1 MPAQESMAAVDLDL
15 TGFDLA
21 WLATLASVAETGSFT
36 QAGLRLGL
44 TQSAVSQQVAALER
58 WAGAELLRRRPV
70 ALTDA
75 GRLVLGHHNALR
87 AQVARLGTELAD
99 LREGRLG
106 TIRVAAFLSACRALV
121 PKALAVFRRD
131 HPLVRVVLSQV
142 EPGPALA
149 ALRAGDVDLA
159 IVFGYGTPEIPSP
172 LVPVPLFDEPVLLA
186 VPADHPLA
194 GLSGVD
200 LGQVDP
206 TELVAAPDASLPTIW
221 SDAARTHYEG
231 DDFSVVLALVA
242 AGHGVA
248 PVPRLA
254 VTPPPAGV
262 ALVPLA
268 GAGPASRRIWAVAP
282 ESADQPPV
290 TALIRALTAGSPTA
304 GTAAV

>member
-1 MPAQESMAAVDLDL
+1 MPAQESTVAGDFDL
-15 TGFDLA
+15 TGFDLV
-21 WLATLASVAETGSFT
+21 WLTTLASVVETGSFT

-58 WAGAELLRRRPV
+58 WAGTELLRRRPV
-70 ALTDA
+70 VLTDA
-75 GRLVLGHHNALR
+75 GRLVLGHHDALR

-106 TIRVAAFLSACRALV
+106 TVRVAAFLSACRALV
-121 PKALAVFRRD
+121 PGALAAFRRD
-131 HPLVRVVLSQV
+131 HPLVRVVLSQA

-149 ALRAGDVDLA
+149 VLRAGDVDLA
-159 IVFGYGTPEIPSP
+159 IVFGYGALEISAP

-186 VPADHPLA
+186 VPADHPMA
-194 GLSGVD
+194 GRSDVD
-200 LGQVDP
+200 LGRVDP
-206 TELVAAPDASLPTIW
+206 AELVAAPDASMPAIW
-221 SDAARTHYEG
+221 PDAARTRYEG

-268 GAGPASRRIWAVAP
+268 GAGPVSRRVWAVTA
-282 ESADQPPV
+282 ETADRPPV
-290 TALIRALTAGSPTA
+290 TALIEALTAGSSGV
-304 GTAAV
+304 GTAHV